1 MYKEFYGLKE
11 KPFSLTPDPK
21 FLYLSQKHREA
32 MEHIAYGIAQ
42 KEGFVLITGDIGTGK
57 TTICR
62 AVVNRM
68 NKKAAVALMLN
79 PFFSE
84 EELLRY
90 ILKDLGITHSG
101 TTKLELLEALNQ
113 FLIRHASRGG
123 ITVLIIDEAQNLSLQ
138 VLEQIRILS
147 NLETEKEKLLQ
158 IVLVGQ
164 AELREKLKL
173 PKLRQ
178 LDQRISV
185 RYHINPLDTKD
196 IPKYIY
202 HRLAVAGSEGRISFS
217 RTALWKIAKRFSMG
231 IPRLINLICDRALL
245 NGYAMQKYHINT
257 RMVVQA
263 VKSLRDEEKAISVP
277 SVLSR
282 ASMTI
287 LFGAIFLILGW
298 FFYYSILHDKGAE
311 PLKSS
316 VSIKIDQP
324 QNSKKSAVPLPVQ
337 SSLQKP
343 LKENTGVEVYILDDT
358 LPYTLHVASFR
369 TQKLALEKIQK
380 LKYLDHPI
388 YIAKANIPE
397 KGIWYR
403 VLIGKFKTQKEALEV
418 RRELKDKEGLDFIQ
432 LMKAISEDK
441 ERKGQ

>member
-32 MEHIAYGIAQ
+32 MEHIGYGIAQ

-62 AVVNRM
+62 AMVNKM
-68 NKKAAVALMLN
+68 NNNAAVALMLN
-79 PFFSE
+79 PFFSV

-101 TTKLELLEALNQ
+101 TTKLELLEVLNQ

-123 ITVLIIDEAQNLSLQ
+123 ITVLIIDEAQNLSLN

-185 RYHINPLDTKD
+185 RYHINPLDTKE
-196 IPKYIY
+196 ISKYIY
-202 HRLAVAGSEGRISFS
+202 HRLAVAGSGGRISFS
-217 RTALWKIAKRFSMG
+217 RIAFRKIAKKYSMG
-231 IPRLINLICDRALL
+231 VPRLINLICDRALL

-263 VKSLRDEEKAISVP
+263 VKSLRDEEKTISVP
-277 SVLSR
+277 TVLSR
-282 ASMTI
+282 ASLTI

-298 FFYYSILHDKGAE
+298 FFYYSLLHNKGAE
-311 PLKSS
+311 PQKSTA
-316 VSIKIDQP
+316 SIKIDRP
-324 QNSKKSAVPLPVQ
+324 QNSKDSPIFLPVQ
-337 SSLQKP
+337 SSPQKT
-343 LKENTGVEVYILDDT
+343 LKEDAGAEIYILDDT

-369 TQKLALEKIQK
+369 TQKQALEKSKK
-380 LKYLDHPI
+380 LKYLNRRI

-397 KGIWYR
+397 KGISYR
-403 VLIGKFKTQKEALEV
+403 ILIGKFKTQKEALEV
-418 RRELKDKEGLDFIQ
+418 RRELKNKEGLDFIH